1 MKMVPKYVSFF
12 VSRCIFLFLLAA
24 SVQAELSAAESKFMK
39 DFFASVEII
48 KQNILVIR
56 NATKRIGDINQQ
68 VFCNYHAV
76 MLYISKDNIYTWT
89 F

>member
-1 MKMVPKYVSFF
+1 
-12 VSRCIFLFLLAA
+12 
-24 SVQAELSAAESKFMK
+24 VQAELSAAESKFMK
-39 DFFASVEII
+39 DFFASVEVI

-68 VFCNYHAV
+68 VF
-76 MLYISKDNIYTWT
+76 